1 MGAAKYLWLL
11 GKLIALAFIFCGGGV
26 LAFAL
31 ILLAPLLPGDRQ
43 KRVLHAIHHIF
54 RGYLWMLQHLG
65 MLTLILEGQDVL
77 RQSRGKIV
85 IANHP
90 SLLDVVLLMAIIPDC
105 QCIVKFQLWNHWF
118 LGRLMRSAGF
128 IRNDLDPERLVD
140 VCQAALTQGRSLIIF
155 PEGTRS
161 VPGCPVHFHRGFAN
175 IATLTG
181 APVQTVL
188 IRCTPPILYKGEPLC
203 RVPPSRPALRVS
215 AGICLDENFYARH
228 APRSIASR
236 RVMEY
241 LEDYYRGNISNG

>member
-1 MGAAKYLWLL
+1 MGGAKYLWLT
-11 GKLIALAFIFCGGGV
+11 GKLFALFFIFCGGGV
-26 LAFAL
+26 LAIVL
-31 ILLAPLLPGDRQ
+31 LLLAPLLPGDRQ
-43 KRVLHAIHHIF
+43 KRVLHCIHHIF
-54 RGYLWMLQHLG
+54 RGYLSMLQRLG
-65 MLTLILEGQDVL
+65 MLTLRIEGRDVL
-77 RQSRGKIV
+77 SAARGKIV

-90 SLLDVVLLMAIIPDC
+90 SLLDVVILMAIIPDC
-105 QCIVKFQLWNHWF
+105 QCIVKHQLWNHWF

-140 VCQAALTQGRSLIIF
+140 VCRVALMQGRSLIIF

-161 VPGCPVHFHRGFAN
+161 VPGRPVRFHRGFAN

-181 APVQTVL
+181 ASVQTVL
-188 IRCTPPILYKGEPLC
+188 ICCTPPILYKGEPLC
-203 RVPPSRPALRVS
+203 RVPPSRPELLVR
-215 AGICLDENFYARH
+215 AGVCLEETFYARH